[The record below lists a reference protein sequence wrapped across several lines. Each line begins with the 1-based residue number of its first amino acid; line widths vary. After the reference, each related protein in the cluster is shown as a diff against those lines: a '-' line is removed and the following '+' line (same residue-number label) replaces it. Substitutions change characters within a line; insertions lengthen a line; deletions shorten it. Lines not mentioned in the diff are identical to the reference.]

1 MARREAWKYW
11 GGFFQGV
18 GVGIEILLPYS
29 SDDWFL
35 QKIDPTCAS
44 SKETG
49 VFSCVEQGLGATTS
63 HTTQTMF
70 AALRGVSL
78 TCKNIPIFKLSKSRW
93 NEQRSPNIW
102 VFFPGQFWFLNQKSP
117 AVFWLTLFYTF
128 PTVRGE
134 ETEIPIS
141 IFLHEAHSQLFSM
154 FWTKLGVVLAVEAH
168 PHGLVALPALHT
180 LYALSQNTDTTW
192 KCFRL
197 KPHGFTRL
205 HGPCQSFSKII
216 HLLPWG

>member
-11 GGFFQGV
+11 GGFFQGL

-78 TCKNIPIFKLSKSRW
+78 TCKNIPIFKLS
-93 NEQRSPNIW
+93 EC
-102 VFFPGQFWFLNQKSP
+102 F
-117 AVFWLTLFYTF
+117 
-128 PTVRGE
+128 
-134 ETEIPIS
+134 
-141 IFLHEAHSQLFSM
+141 SQDSFG
-154 FWTKLGVVLAVEAH
+154 FWTKNLLLCSGSPYFTH
-168 PHGLVALPALHT
+168 FP
-180 LYALSQNTDTTW
+180 LSEE
-192 KCFRL
+192 KKL
-197 KPHGFTRL
+197 KFQF
-205 HGPCQSFSKII
+205 QSFSMRPI
-216 HLLPWG
+216 LSFSPCFEQSLAWFLQ